1 MFLYLVE
8 NKIIR
13 QLNVF
18 SVVLLVL
25 LQNLSAKN
33 ALI

>member
-1 MFLYLVE
+1 MILCLWNLVE

-13 QLNVF
+13 QLNVLR
-18 SVVLLVL
+18 VVITAFLC
-25 LQNLSAKN
+25 KN

>member
-1 MFLYLVE
+1 MILCLWNLVE

-18 SVVLLVL
+18 RVVITAFLC
-25 LQNLSAKN
+25 
-33 ALI
+33 